1 MALRGP
7 EIAQHRPNRNLV
19 TTVREP
25 TVELTPAFRFY
36 RVIARRSGVL
46 SVPGDLLA
54 TPPAL
59 AAKLP
64 PASVLQDRWRR
75 VDDADEHRAAELP
88 LR

>member
-19 TTVREP
+19 ATVREP